1 MVLTQALSVKQPWA
15 ALLLGGVKTIE
26 VRRWPTDRRGRVLLH
41 ASRIP
46 DARPEGWQLLPANL
60 RPLAELRGGIIGAL
74 TLAECKTYRH
84 LTTFQADQPQHH
96 NLPVWF
102 QAPVMYGF
110 CFTDPQIL
118 PFRVCPGQVRFFQV
132 NEPAARTAYPS
143 CQLLVSVQSAAE
155 VEAALAGGAGLID
168 IKDPRRGS
176 LGRAQDAIMADVVAA
191 VAGRKPISA
200 ALGELY
206 MAVGLPLPAVVEQLR
221 YIKWGLS
228 GYRGYDLAWKMEM
241 SAVVERLRRAHPGCR
256 FVAVGYGDAVRASAP
271 VPADVAAYACDHG
284 AGALLLDTWQKDG
297 TTLLDWLTVEAIG
310 RIVERCRAAGVQVAL
325 AGSLGLPQIRELRP
339 TGPDWFAVRGA
350 VCQGGRRLATVHPDR
365 VRALVDCLQQP
376 ETVLERRSES

>member
-1 MVLTQALSVKQPWA
+1 VLTQALSVKQPWA

-41 ASRIP
+41 ASRVP

-84 LTTFQADQPQHH
+84 LTAFQADQPRHH

-102 QAPVMYGF
+102 QSPVMYGF
-110 CFTDPQIL
+110 RFTDPQTL

-132 NEPAARTAYPS
+132 DEPAAAGEASPASQTAYPC

-176 LGRAQDAIMADVVAA
+176 LGRAQDTIMTDVVAT
-191 VAGRKPISA
+191 VAGRKPVSA

-206 MAVGLPLPAVVEQLR
+206 LAVGLPLPAVVGQLR

-228 GYRGYDLAWKMEM
+228 GYRGHDLAWKMEM
-241 SAVVERLRRAHPGCR
+241 TAVVDRLRRAHPGCR
-256 FVAVGYGDAVRASAP
+256 FVAVGYADAGRASAP

-284 AGALLLDTWQKDG
+284 AGALLLDTW
-297 TTLLDWLTVEAIG
+297 
-310 RIVERCRAAGVQVAL
+310 
-325 AGSLGLPQIRELRP
+325 
-339 TGPDWFAVRGA
+339 
-350 VCQGGRRLATVHPDR
+350 
-365 VRALVDCLQQP
+365 
-376 ETVLERRSES
+376 